1 MVGSI
6 LSNLWAALIAFTL
19 YFGLSYPFVSP
30 FSTLLGSF
38 SWAILFFLVT
48 FIIRY
53 SLNFVLQSPVELD
66 EPIMADSEQ
75 VNYSSEEMATVI
87 KQMIDDKKT

>member
-6 LSNLWAALIAFTL
+6 LSNLWAAVIAFTL

-30 FSTLLGSF
+30 LSILTGSF

-53 SLNFVLQSPVELD
+53 SLNFVWQTPVELD
-66 EPIMADSEQ
+66 ATNIPDSDQ
-75 VNYSSEEMATVI
+75 VNYSSEEIASVI
-87 KQMIDDKKT
+87 KQMVDDKQT